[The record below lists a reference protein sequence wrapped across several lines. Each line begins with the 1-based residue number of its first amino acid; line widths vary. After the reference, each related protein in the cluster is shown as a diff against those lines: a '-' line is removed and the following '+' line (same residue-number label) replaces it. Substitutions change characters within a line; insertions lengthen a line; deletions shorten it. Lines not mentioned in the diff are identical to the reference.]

1 MGSSLNNV
9 MNEIARAEK
18 IIPSPNYINE
28 TTQELSELEAFAILD
43 ETLNDL
49 QKQYLSAKAQRKS
62 LIVAS
67 NTDDPMVPIAIDM
80 EDSLWCAMQ
89 ARYIELRQKRCLMQR
104 VQKMMRQHQQSLE
117 NMKEQAVKRQEK
129 KKTQDFINFCELM
142 RTLKEKQKSSQIL
155 EFLMMFFFLQFD
167 FIMGLSLK
175 RQFNP

>member
-18 IIPSPNYINE
+18 IIPSPNYINA
-28 TTQELSELEAFAILD
+28 TTQPLSELEAFAILD

-49 QKQYLSAKAQRKS
+49 HKQYLSAKAQRKS
-62 LIVAS
+62 LTAAS
-67 NTDDPMVPIAIDM
+67 GTDDPMVSIAIDM

-104 VQKMMRQHQQSLE
+104 VQKMMRQHQQSVE
-117 NMKEQAVKRQEK
+117 HMKEQAVKREEK
-129 KKTQDFINFCELM
+129 QKTQDFINFCELI
-142 RTLKEKQKSSQIL
+142 RTLKEKNKSSQIFEWL
-155 EFLMMFFFLQFD
+155 IMLLFLQVD
-167 FIMGLSLK
+167 FIVGLSLK

>member
-1 MGSSLNNV
+1 MGTSLNNV

-18 IIPSPNYINE
+18 IIPSPQYISAA
-28 TTQELSELEAFAILD
+28 TQSLSELEAFAILD

-49 QKQYLSAKAQRKS
+49 HKQYLSAKAQRKS
-62 LIVAS
+62 LIVTN
-67 NTDDPMVPIAIDM
+67 NTDDPMVSIAIDM

-117 NMKEQAVKRQEK
+117 NMQEQAIKREEK
-129 KKTQDFINFCELM
+129 QKTQDFINFCELM
-142 RTLKEKQKSSQIL
+142 RTLKERNRSSRIL
-155 EFLMMFFFLQFD
+155 EFLMMFFLLKVD
-167 FIMGLSLK
+167 FIVGLSLK